1 MKNIY
6 FSKITP
12 DGRQEEV
19 LKGPESVAVSSDFT
33 LLLGESIKANKLQ
46 INLPPRCISVA
57 GCACVWEILWEIQL
71 KAI

>member
-46 INLPPRCISVA
+46 INLPPKVYLCGRV
-57 GCACVWEILWEIQL
+57 CVCVRNFVRDS
-71 KAI
+71 A